1 MSVSVSGPCLPLPPS
16 SSLPHVR
23 SLASA
28 SEEQITTALRALQEL
43 YCPLRLPKLISSP
56 SLKKSLAPPVSTPSL
71 VDSGYASRDEKE
83 GEDGTAAARAAI
95 AAICADPFERTFA
108 TRWLTSLISRIYEM
122 CFDEQ
127 TTDRIVDD
135 AAFILS
141 CFADSSKDEA
151 LTRDFA
157 FPMASSA
164 VVKLSLNDA
173 PLSGVD
179 HTDVG
184 LQSWGAS
191 IVLSS
196 MMCATP
202 DRFFLTPQ
210 ALRDAP
216 KVLELGAGTGLVS
229 LTLAKLLPE
238 LSIAGTDLTATDYH
252 PTVLENCE
260 ANIETNFG
268 PSNGR
273 RAALKTMLLDWSQP
287 PPHLHSTIDFLVAS
301 DVVYAPEHAAWLRDC
316 AAHLLKPDGV
326 FWLMTTV
333 RQSGKFEGIPNTV
346 EAAFDAELCP
356 RSDTGKTFE
365 IIDTQQV
372 EKRRGIGR
380 GDESGYRLYRIGWTC
395 I

>member
-16 SSLPHVR
+16 SSLPHIR

-43 YCPLRLPKLISSP
+43 YCPLRLPKFIPCP
-56 SLKKSLAPPVSTPSL
+56 SLRKPLAFPVSTPYL
-71 VDSGYASRDEKE
+71 VDSGYASRDEE
-83 GEDGTAAARAAI
+83 HDDVQIAI
-95 AAICADPFERTFA
+95 AEEATTALCADPFERTFA
-108 TRWLTSLISRIYEM
+108 TRWLTSLISRIHEIG
-122 CFDEQ
+122 FDEQ
-127 TTDRIVDD
+127 TTDRIIDD

-141 CFADSSKDEA
+141 CFADSSEDEA

-157 FPMASSA
+157 FPMAIGA
-164 VVKLSLNDA
+164 VVNISLNDA

-191 IVLSS
+191 VVLSS
-196 MMCATP
+196 MLCAAP
-202 DRFFLTPQ
+202 DRFSLTPQ
-210 ALRDAP
+210 ALPNAP

-238 LSIAGTDLTATDYH
+238 LAITGADLTATDYH
-252 PTVLENCE
+252 PAVLENCN
-260 ANIETNFG
+260 ANIMTNFG
-268 PSNGR
+268 PNDR
-273 RAALKTMLLDWSQP
+273 VRAPLNTMLLDWSKP
-287 PPHLHSTIDFLVAS
+287 PDHLHSTVDFLVAS
-301 DVVYAPEHAAWLRDC
+301 DVVYAPEHATWLRDC

-326 FWLMTTV
+326 FWLMVTV
-333 RQSGKFEGIPNTV
+333 RQSGKFEGIPDTA
-346 EAAFDAELCP
+346 EAAFHPEVCP

-365 IIDTQQV
+365 ILETQQV

-380 GDESGYRLYRIGWTC
+380 GDESGYVLYRIGWTC

>member
-16 SSLPHVR
+16 SSLPHIR
-23 SLASA
+23 SLVSA
-28 SEEQITTALRALQEL
+28 PEEQITAALKSLQAL
-43 YCPLRLPKLISSP
+43 YCPLRLPKFIPSSL
-56 SLKKSLAPPVSTPSL
+56 LKKSLVPAVSTPSL
-71 VDSGYASRDEKE
+71 ADSGYASRDEKH
-83 GEDGTAAARAAI
+83 GEDGIAAVEEAT
-95 AAICADPFERTFA
+95 AAICADPFERAFA

-122 CFDEQ
+122 GFDEQ

-157 FPMASSA
+157 FPMTSGAL
-164 VVKLSLNDA
+164 VNISLNDA

-191 IVLSS
+191 VVLSS
-196 MMCATP
+196 MLCDTP
-202 DRFFLTPQ
+202 ERFFLTPQ
-210 ALRDAP
+210 ALPNAP

-238 LSIAGTDLTATDYH
+238 LAITGADLTATDYH
-252 PTVLENCE
+252 PAVLENCK
-260 ANIETNFG
+260 ANIVTNLG
-268 PSNGR
+268 SSDEGR
-273 RAALKTMLLDWSQP
+273 ATLNATLLDWSKP
-287 PPHLHSTIDFLVAS
+287 PPDLHSTVDLLVAS
-301 DVVYAPEHAAWLRDC
+301 DVVYALEHAAWLRDC
-316 AAHLLKPDGV
+316 AAHLLKPDGI
-326 FWLMTTV
+326 FWLMVTV
-333 RQSGKFEGIPNTV
+333 RQSGKFEGIPNTA
-346 EAAFDAELCP
+346 EAAFDPEVCP
-356 RSDTGKTFE
+356 RSDTGKTFKVLE
-365 IIDTQQV
+365 TQQV

-380 GDESGYRLYRIGWTC
+380 GDESGYVLYKIGWTC

>member
-1 MSVSVSGPCLPLPPS
+1 MSVSVSGPCLPSPPS
-16 SSLPHVR
+16 SSLPHIR
-23 SLASA
+23 SLVSA
-28 SEEQITTALRALQEL
+28 PEGQITAALRTLEAL
-43 YCPLRLPKLISSP
+43 YCPLRLPKFIPSSL
-56 SLKKSLAPPVSTPSL
+56 LKKPLVPAVSTPSL
-71 VDSGYASRDEKE
+71 VDSGYASRDEKH
-83 GEDGTAAARAAI
+83 GEDGIAAVEEAT
-95 AAICADPFERTFA
+95 AAICADPFERAFA

-122 CFDEQ
+122 GFDEQ

-141 CFADSSKDEA
+141 CFAESSKDEA

-157 FPMASSA
+157 FPMASGA
-164 VVKLSLNDA
+164 VLNISLNDA

-191 IVLSS
+191 VVLSS
-196 MMCATP
+196 MLCAAP

-210 ALRDAP
+210 ALSNAP
-216 KVLELGAGTGLVS
+216 KMLELGAGTGLVS

-238 LSIAGTDLTATDYH
+238 LAIAGADLTATDYH
-252 PTVLENCE
+252 PAVLENCQ
-260 ANIETNFG
+260 ANIATNFG
-268 PSNGR
+268 PSDGGQAPLN
-273 RAALKTMLLDWSQP
+273 TMLLDWSQP
-287 PPHLHSTIDFLVAS
+287 PLHLHSTVDFLVAS

-316 AAHLLKPDGV
+316 AAHLLKSDGV
-326 FWLMTTV
+326 FWLMVTV

-346 EAAFDAELCP
+346 EAAFVPEVCPISDA
-356 RSDTGKTFE
+356 GKTFKILE
-365 IIDTQQV
+365 TQQV

-380 GDESGYRLYRIGWTC
+380 GDESGYVLYKIGWKC

>member
-1 MSVSVSGPCLPLPPS
+1 MSVSVSGPGLPLPPS
-16 SSLPHVR
+16 SSLPHIR
-23 SLASA
+23 SLVSA
-28 SEEQITTALRALQEL
+28 PEEQITAALRSLQAL
-43 YCPLRLPKLISSP
+43 YCPLRLPKFLP
-56 SLKKSLAPPVSTPSL
+56 NPLLKKALVPVVSTPSL
-71 VDSGYASRDEKE
+71 VDSGYASRDEE
-83 GEDGTAAARAAI
+83 HGEDGIAAAEEAI
-95 AAICADPFERTFA
+95 AAICVDPFERAFA
-108 TRWLTSLISRIYEM
+108 TRWLTSLISRIHEM
-122 CFDEQ
+122 GFDEQ
-127 TTDRIVDD
+127 TADRIVDD

-157 FPMASSA
+157 FPMASGA
-164 VVKLSLNDA
+164 VLNISLNDA

-191 IVLSS
+191 VVLSS
-196 MMCATP
+196 MLCTTP

-210 ALRDAP
+210 ALPNAP

-238 LSIAGTDLTATDYH
+238 LAIAGADLTATDYH
-252 PTVLENCE
+252 PAVLENCK

-268 PSNGR
+268 PCDGGR
-273 RAALKTMLLDWSQP
+273 APLSTIHLDWSRP
-287 PPHLHSTIDFLVAS
+287 PPQMHSTVDLLVAS

-326 FWLMTTV
+326 FWLMVTV
-333 RQSGKFEGIPNTV
+333 RQSGKFEGIPNTA
-346 EAAFDAELCP
+346 EAAFDPKVCP
-356 RSDTGKTFE
+356 RSDTGKTFKILE
-365 IIDTQQV
+365 TQQV

-380 GDESGYRLYRIGWTC
+380 GDESGYVLYKIGWTC

>member
-1 MSVSVSGPCLPLPPS
+1 MSVSVSGPGLPLPPS
-16 SSLPHVR
+16 SSLPHIR
-23 SLASA
+23 SLVSA
-28 SEEQITTALRALQEL
+28 PEEQITAALRSLQAL
-43 YCPLRLPKLISSP
+43 YCPLRLPKFLP
-56 SLKKSLAPPVSTPSL
+56 NPLLKKALVPVVSTPSL
-71 VDSGYASRDEKE
+71 VDSGYASRDEE
-83 GEDGTAAARAAI
+83 HGEDGIAAAEEAI
-95 AAICADPFERTFA
+95 AAICVDPFERAFA
-108 TRWLTSLISRIYEM
+108 TRWLTSLISRIHEM
-122 CFDEQ
+122 GFDEQ
-127 TTDRIVDD
+127 TADRIVDD

-157 FPMASSA
+157 FPMASGA
-164 VVKLSLNDA
+164 VLNISLNDA

-191 IVLSS
+191 VVLSS
-196 MMCATP
+196 MLCTTP

-210 ALRDAP
+210 ALPNAP

-238 LSIAGTDLTATDYH
+238 LAIAGADLNATDYH
-252 PTVLENCE
+252 PAVLENCK
-260 ANIETNFG
+260 ANVETNFG
-268 PSNGR
+268 PCDGGR
-273 RAALKTMLLDWSQP
+273 APLSTILLDWSRP
-287 PPHLHSTIDFLVAS
+287 PPQMHSTVDLLVAS

-326 FWLMTTV
+326 FWLMVTV
-333 RQSGKFEGIPNTV
+333 RQSGKFEGIPNTA
-346 EAAFDAELCP
+346 EAAFDPKVCP
-356 RSDTGKTFE
+356 RSDTGKTFKILE
-365 IIDTQQV
+365 TQQV

-380 GDESGYRLYRIGWTC
+380 GDESGYVLYKIGWTC

>member
-1 MSVSVSGPCLPLPPS
+1 MIVSVSGPCLPLPPS
-16 SSLPHVR
+16 SSLPHIR
-23 SLASA
+23 NLAST

-43 YCPLRLPKLISSP
+43 YCPLRLPKSISSL
-56 SLKKSLAPPVSTPSL
+56 SLKKSLTPLVSTPSL
-71 VDSGYASRDEKE
+71 VDSGYASRDEE
-83 GEDGTAAARAAI
+83 QDEHEVAAAEEAI
-95 AAICADPFERTFA
+95 ASICADPFERAFA

-122 CFDEQ
+122 GFDEQ
-127 TTDRIVDD
+127 ATDRIVDD

-157 FPMASSA
+157 FSMASSA
-164 VVKLSLNDA
+164 VVSISLNDA

-202 DRFFLTPQ
+202 DSFFLTPQ
-210 ALRDAP
+210 ALSNTP

-229 LTLAKLLPE
+229 LMLAKLLPE
-238 LSIAGTDLTATDYH
+238 LAIAGADITATDYH
-252 PTVLENCE
+252 PAVLKNCK
-260 ANIETNFG
+260 ANIVTNFG
-268 PSNGR
+268 ASDGGR
-273 RAALKTMLLDWSQP
+273 ASLNTMLLDWSRP
-287 PPHLHSTIDFLVAS
+287 PPHLNSTVDLLVAS

-316 AAHLLKPDGV
+316 AAHLLKPDGI
-326 FWLMTTV
+326 FWLMVTV
-333 RQSGKFEGIPNTV
+333 RQSGKFEGIPNTA
-346 EAAFDAELCP
+346 EAAFDPEVCP
-356 RSDTGKTFE
+356 RSDKGKTFRILE
-365 IIDTQQV
+365 TRQV

-380 GDESGYRLYRIGWTC
+380 GDESGYVLYKIGWTC
-395 I
+395 L